1 MVYLGEISSNTESST
16 NLLNVESSNEEFQ
29 KAVIEK
35 KNSINLADSQTIM
48 AFGIDAQKSIT
59 EISEEMLNGVR
70 NKDLGPAGEALNDM
84 ISKIRG
90 FNLSELEAGKSPNM
104 IGRLLGKIDP
114 IVKFT
119 QQYETAHNQMVVI
132 QDKLTTH
139 RTKLIKDIVWL
150 DRLYDTTLDYFHI
163 LAVYIQA
170 AKEKLLEIDSEVM
183 PSLLSKANN
192 SNDLMDSQK
201 YRDIS
206 TIRDDLERKLH
217 DLELTRQ
224 VVMQNLPS
232 IRLYQENDKMLVNK
246 IQSML
251 LNTLPLWKNQLAQA
265 ITLYRSQD
273 ALKTLKLG
281 NDLNNELLVRNWF
294 WVLIYRNKA

>member
-132 QDKLTTH
+132 
-139 RTKLIKDIVWL
+139 
-150 DRLYDTTLDYFHI
+150 
-163 LAVYIQA
+163 
-170 AKEKLLEIDSEVM
+170 
-183 PSLLSKANN
+183 
-192 SNDLMDSQK
+192 
-201 YRDIS
+201 
-206 TIRDDLERKLH
+206 
-217 DLELTRQ
+217 
-224 VVMQNLPS
+224 
-232 IRLYQENDKMLVNK
+232 
-246 IQSML
+246 
-251 LNTLPLWKNQLAQA
+251 
-265 ITLYRSQD
+265 
-273 ALKTLKLG
+273 
-281 NDLNNELLVRNWF
+281 
-294 WVLIYRNKA
+294 